1 MAFTTKITSYA
12 GDLTGLDATNALRVA
27 VDHTLGVVKKANPMV
42 LSQFSHAVRVELTLG
57 TGYNLRDNNVFD
69 VVKVER
75 MSRIAQP
82 VSPETIYQVQDSAS
96 IYYAQEY
103 SPAYTIDFESNLRI
117 FPDTSATKKAVIYV
131 IFDSNG
137 KTVDDNAETIKDNAY
152 NLYGVNYSILVEKF
166 PDIWKDYVILHASEL
181 LLLEKMVDF
190 SKKLPTDLD
199 ADTTLFDQIADVAL
213 SITYT
218 FPSADYQDALDKAKS
233 LMDSTGSIGGD
244 GTVLSAQQWL
254 EDEDEDMVRSTLE
267 AVQAE
272 LGRAGAILGE
282 FNAEINA
289 KVTQK
294 SQVLQEFQANIQK
307 KMGLYDKIIQKLS
320 TDYQWVASQ
329 IQLVQAKKQEFIQ
342 AQGGGG
348 MSDNP
353 EEGQI

>member
-1 MAFTTKITSYA
+1 MAFTDKIASYA
-12 GDLTGLDATNALRVA
+12 GVITGLDAVNALRVA
-27 VDHTLGVVKKANPMV
+27 VDHTLGVVKKVNPLI
-42 LSQFSHAVRVELTLG
+42 LSQFANAVRVELTLG
-57 TGYNLRDNNVFD
+57 TGYNLRDKNVFD
-69 VVKVER
+69 VIKVER
-75 MSRIAQP
+75 QSRVAQP
-82 VSPETIYQVQDSAS
+82 VSPETIYQVQDENS

-103 SPAYTIDFESNLRI
+103 SPAYSIDFESNLRI
-117 FPDTSATKKAVIYV
+117 FPDTSATKKGVIYV
-131 IFDSNG
+131 IFDSNS
-137 KTVDDNAETIKDNAY
+137 KTIDDDTETIKDNAY
-152 NLYGVNYSILVEKF
+152 NIYGVSFVTAERF

-199 ADTTLFDQIADVAL
+199 ADTTLFDQIADVDL
-213 SITYT
+213 EITYT

-233 LMDSTGSIGGD
+233 LLDSTGSIGGD
-244 GTVLSAQQWL
+244 GTVTSVQEWL
-254 EDEDEDMVRSTLE
+254 EDEDEDMVRSTIE
-267 AVQAE
+267 AIQSE

-282 FNAEINA
+282 FNSEINA

-294 SQVLQEFQANIQK
+294 SQVLQEFQANLQK

-348 MSDNP
+348 MSDTP